1 MGKVM
6 MIYPYFL
13 TNNRTNQIFHPLG
26 ISMISS
32 GLKEK
37 GIEVLKLDCTFLSM
51 QEALEIA
58 REYKADITSIYVM
71 TTMSQNALKLLEELR
86 KINPNSLYITG
97 GPLPSLYPERFV
109 PKFDLVFKGEG
120 ALSVPRFC
128 FDYFE
133 FMENAVLNQGMDKI
147 TAFSEFFKERDCSDY
162 SGIYGYCGFRA
173 DFKLAGNTL
182 ISSQSVNLS
191 EAQINALPLL
201 DRSGFNHER
210 YQELSFENTG
220 QKSATIMMTYGC
232 PFDCDFCSKPVF
244 GSKVRFRDMDSI
256 FSEIRDIKSY
266 GYDALWIADDLF
278 TLKEEYIAAF
288 CDRMNQSNLNMS
300 WSCLSRVDSI
310 SPETAKKMKMAGC
323 EKVYL
328 GIESGS
334 DKVLKLMNKHINI
347 GNVKAGVDV
356 FKNQGIACAGFFIVG
371 YPGETVETIETT
383 FEFALSLALD
393 EISFNVPYPLPG
405 SKLYSR
411 VFDIEDD
418 DWNFENE
425 TKFLYKSEFDQIWI
439 KKRIEETLEKHSLN
453 NMKL

>member
-1 MGKVM
+1 MSKVM

-13 TNNRTNQIFHPLG
+13 TSNRTNQIFHPLG

-32 GLKEK
+32 GIKEK
-37 GIEVLKLDCTFLSM
+37 GIEVLKLDCTFLTM
-51 QEALEIA
+51 EEALEIA

-86 KINPNSLYITG
+86 KINSDSLYITG
-97 GPLPSLYPERFV
+97 GPLPSLYPERFAQ
-109 PKFDLVFKGEG
+109 KFDFVFRGEG
-120 ALSVPRFC
+120 ALSVPKFC
-128 FDYFE
+128 CDYLE
-133 FMENAVLNQGMDKI
+133 FMENTDLDKSAAVSD
-147 TAFSEFFKERDCSDY
+147 FFRGRDCSDY
-162 SGIYGYCGFRA
+162 SGIYGYLSCR
-173 DFKLAGNTL
+173 DDLNLAGNGL
-182 ISSQSVNLS
+182 ISTQRVNLS
-191 EAQINALPLL
+191 EAEINALPLV
-201 DRSGFNHER
+201 DRRGFNHQR

-244 GSKVRFRDMDSI
+244 GNKVRFREMDSI
-256 FSEIRDIKSY
+256 FREIRDIKDY
-266 GYDALWIADDLF
+266 GYDTLWIADDLF
-278 TLKEEYIAAF
+278 TLKDEYIATF
-288 CDRMNQSNLNMS
+288 CDRMNESNLNMS

-310 SPETAKKMKMAGC
+310 SPETAMKMKRAGC

-334 DKVLKLMNKHINI
+334 DEVLKLMNKHINI
-347 GNVKAGVDV
+347 SKVKAGVDV
-356 FKNQGIACAGFFIVG
+356 FKNEGIECAGFFIVG

-383 FEFALSLALD
+383 FEFALSLGLD

-411 VFDIEDD
+411 VLDIKDD

-425 TKFLYKSEFDQIWI
+425 TKFLYKSEFDQTWI
-439 KKRIEETLEKHSLN
+439 RKRIEETLEKHCLN
-453 NMKL
+453 NM

>member
-1 MGKVM
+1 MCKVM

-32 GLKEK
+32 GLKDK
-37 GIEVLKLDCTFLSM
+37 GIEVMKLDCTFLTM
-51 QEALEIA
+51 EEALEIA
-58 REYKADITSIYVM
+58 RDYNADITSIYVM

-86 KINPNSLYITG
+86 KINPKSLYITG
-97 GPLPSLYPERFV
+97 GPLPSLYPERFAQ
-109 PKFDLVFKGEG
+109 KFDFVFAGEG
-120 ALSVPRFC
+120 ALSVPKFC
-128 FDYFE
+128 YDYFE
-133 FMENAVLNQGMDKI
+133 FMEKDALNKSMDKS
-147 TAFSEFFKERDCSDY
+147 AVVSKFFKGRDCSDY
-162 SGIYGYCGFRA
+162 SGIYGYISGRD
-173 DFKLAGNTL
+173 DFNLAGNSL
-182 ISSQSVNLS
+182 ISAHSVNLS
-191 EAQINALPLL
+191 EAEINALPLV
-201 DRSGFNHER
+201 DRSGFNHQR

-244 GSKVRFRDMDSI
+244 GNKVRFREMDSI
-256 FSEIRDIKSY
+256 FREIRDIKNY
-266 GYDALWIADDLF
+266 GYDTLWIADDLF
-278 TLKEEYIAAF
+278 TLKDEYIATF
-288 CDRMNQSNLNMS
+288 CDRMNESNLKMK

-310 SPETAKKMKMAGC
+310 SPETARKMKLAGC

-334 DKVLKLMNKHINI
+334 DAVLKLMNKHINI
-347 GNVKAGVDV
+347 GKVKAGVDV
-356 FKNQGIACAGFFIVG
+356 FKNEGIECAGFFIVG

-383 FEFALSLALD
+383 FEFALSLGLD

-411 VFDIEDD
+411 VLDIKDD

-425 TKFLYKSEFDQIWI
+425 TKFLYKSEFDQTWI
-439 KKRIEETLEKHSLN
+439 RKRIEETLEKHSLN
-453 NMKL
+453 NMQL